1 MRYASKYFRVLSRES
16 WRSVIFPQMYFAG
29 ETIDI
34 APLKSAPCLS
44 KKRFNMML
52 IKSIRKIMEKIVR
65 TIFEM
70 YDESE

>member
-44 KKRFNMML
+44 NKRFNKML
-52 IKSIRKIMEKIVR
+52 IKSITKIMEKIVI